1 MKYWAE
7 RLYPGIIAVF
17 CSIIFQRIKI
27 GIMNNADFNNLLGN
41 LVTLD
46 SIVIGFFGA
55 SRPVILSMKNE
66 STFVKYV
73 FENDKE
79 RLFAKYLK
87 VTIFS
92 GLLSAVFSLSLY
104 VRNSFV
110 HIIVKDAVYTLWVF
124 FSALFLVS
132 TYRSLSYM
140 IALVFSKD
148 DCNIVE
154 KKKREKTDTEKQLEK
169 EYGE

>member
-55 SRPVILSMKNE
+55 IMPVILSMKN
-66 STFVKYV
+66 
-73 FENDKE
+73 
-79 RLFAKYLK
+79 
-87 VTIFS
+87 
-92 GLLSAVFSLSLY
+92 
-104 VRNSFV
+104 
-110 HIIVKDAVYTLWVF
+110 
-124 FSALFLVS
+124 
-132 TYRSLSYM
+132 
-140 IALVFSKD
+140 
-148 DCNIVE
+148 
-154 KKKREKTDTEKQLEK
+154 
-169 EYGE
+169 